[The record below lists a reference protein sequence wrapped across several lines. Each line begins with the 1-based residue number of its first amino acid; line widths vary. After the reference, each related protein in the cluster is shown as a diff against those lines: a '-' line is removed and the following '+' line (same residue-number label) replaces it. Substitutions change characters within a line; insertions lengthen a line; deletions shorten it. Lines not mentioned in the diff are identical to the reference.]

1 MVVITYVRVLLFFW
15 ADLEELLRL
24 EGAAQE
30 PRRVRG
36 EFLARL
42 DVCIYIYI
50 YICTYV
56 CMYIYIYM
64 VIHKYHIYK

>member
-42 DVCIYIYI
+42 DVCIYIYAHM
-50 YICTYV
+50 YV
-56 CMYIYIYM
+56 CIYIYIW
-64 VIHKYHIYK
+64 